1 MAHSEG
7 AVETEPRREGLRPRE
22 WSEWVE
28 RWRGSGLSQREFCRR
43 HGLSLATFNRRVKA
57 LLIGSGPSCA
67 GPASSVAAGGWLEV
81 RLSPPSLPRGVESEE
96 SLGTL
101 FEVVLGGGRR
111 VRLGPQFD
119 AEGLRRLLTVL
130 ESLPC

>member
-7 AVETEPRREGLRPRE
+7 AVEKEPRREGLTPRE

-28 RWRGSGLSQREFCRR
+28 RWRGSGLSQREFCCR

-57 LLIGSGPSCA
+57 LLIGPAPRCA

-81 RLSPPSLPRGVESEE
+81 RLSSPGLPRGVESEE
-96 SLGTL
+96 ALGPL

-119 AEGLRRLLTVL
+119 AEGLRRLLSVL